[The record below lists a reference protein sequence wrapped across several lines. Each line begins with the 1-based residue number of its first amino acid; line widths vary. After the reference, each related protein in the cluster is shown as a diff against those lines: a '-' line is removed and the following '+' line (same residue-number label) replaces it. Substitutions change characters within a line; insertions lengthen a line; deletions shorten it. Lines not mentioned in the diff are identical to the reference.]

1 MYVYTATTMTQLDTD
16 RVLKNLGKRIRV
28 LRKEKNLSQ
37 RELGLESFIEKSTIQ
52 RIERG
57 LMNCT
62 IKTTLKISHALN
74 IEYAELFNFSSIE
87 DSHTSK

>member
-1 MYVYTATTMTQLDTD
+1 MKYPDTD
-16 RVLKNLGKRIRV
+16 EFLELLGIKIRA

-37 RELGLESFIEKSTIQ
+37 RQLGIEALIEKSTIQ

-62 IKTTLKISHALN
+62 VKTLLKIANALD
-74 IEYAELFNFSSIE
+74 IEYAELFNFSTE
-87 DSHTSK
+87 TPSKK